1 MTIVEIASTT
11 STNSWLAENS
21 GSLTLPTLVYA
32 LEQTA
37 GRGQRGNSWEA
48 ETGKNLTASVLLV
61 PAGVEP
67 QRQFVISEAVAL
79 AVSDTLRELGVETK
93 VKWPND
99 IYAGDKKI
107 CGILI
112 EHSIM
117 GRKITRTIAGV
128 GVNINQE
135 VFCSDAPNPVS
146 VVQITGK
153 ENPIAGVAQILG
165 GRIEA
170 RISQIPAGTVHAEF
184 MRNLWRGDGAYYPF
198 YDKIRH
204 QKIEARISDIAEN
217 GILSLLTADG
227 EIREYAFKEVE
238 FILDYGKRY

>member
-79 AVSDTLRELGVETK
+79 AVSDTLR
-93 VKWPND
+93 
-99 IYAGDKKI
+99 
-107 CGILI
+107 
-112 EHSIM
+112 
-117 GRKITRTIAGV
+117 
-128 GVNINQE
+128 
-135 VFCSDAPNPVS
+135 
-146 VVQITGK
+146 
-153 ENPIAGVAQILG
+153 
-165 GRIEA
+165 
-170 RISQIPAGTVHAEF
+170 
-184 MRNLWRGDGAYYPF
+184 
-198 YDKIRH
+198 
-204 QKIEARISDIAEN
+204 
-217 GILSLLTADG
+217 
-227 EIREYAFKEVE
+227 
-238 FILDYGKRY
+238 